1 MQYPVS
7 SSSGGG
13 GGSSG
18 SSSSG
23 GGGGGGSS
31 GSSSGGGS
39 GSSNIS
45 KFNYNIYFYIRP
57 CQCLANTGTDPQVSM
72 LMK

>member
-31 GSSSGGGS
+31 
-39 GSSNIS
+39 S

-57 CQCLANTGTDPQVSM
+57 CQCLATTGTDPQVSM